1 MASGLGQG
9 KGLLNAPEQPPSAT
23 AQTRKRASEMYR
35 ISDLVSAGGGR
46 PALHGERDR
55 ARSVAAIA
63 SSGVAYHQ
71 PTFRLVYCTTRGGTL
86 ENNELSPSAILGWG
100 KSPL

>member
-1 MASGLGQG
+1 
-9 KGLLNAPEQPPSAT
+9 
-23 AQTRKRASEMYR
+23 MYR

-86 ENNELSPSAILGWG
+86 ENNVLAKAPVPAENIYPIPTQRRTRSAYSSGREG
-100 KSPL
+100 VAVPVACG